1 MGNFLKVSQRF
12 TKDGVP
18 LVGASV
24 LVTVSG
30 GNVPARLY
38 SSSSGISK
46 YPSNVLT
53 TGANGQVSAYVD
65 GSNTYRMVVTA
76 AGGSAPISTIDPVLP
91 LESGVESRTDDAAS
105 LAVTTGS
112 LNATTGLSVDVQ
124 RTPGSNIATLVFT
137 LNAVS
142 LVVTDAAGSG
152 ASASLKLFD
161 FVQAGIVPLGC
172 RQNYTAFAEGAALTG
187 DAGDAVFVMGLGSVA
202 ANAGDGVL
210 TGTEVDFADVTGTIT
225 LSGGTG
231 TGTLFSGTKAA
242 LDGTATA
249 KALYL
254 NWSGTAAT
262 IDATSTISVT
272 GTVQLSVLLLG
283 DD

>member
-1 MGNFLKVSQRF
+1 MGKFLKISQRF
-12 TKDGVP
+12 TQDGAP

-24 LVTVSG
+24 AVTVSG

-38 SSSSGISK
+38 GTSTGAAK
-46 YPSNVLT
+46 LKTHVLT
-53 TGANGQVSAYVD
+53 TDATGRVSAYAD
-65 GSNTYRMVVTA
+65 GSNTYRMTA
-76 AGGSAPISTIDPVLP
+76 SLLGTTGPISVIDPVLP
-91 LESGVESRTDDAAS
+91 SMSGFEARVDDAEA
-105 LAVTTGS
+105 LANTVGAI
-112 LNATTGLSVDVQ
+112 NATDGLSVDVQ

-137 LNAVS
+137 LSAVS

-172 RQNYTAFAEGAALTG
+172 RQNYTAFEEGAALTG
-187 DAGDAVFVMGLGSVA
+187 DAGDAAFVMGLGSVA

-249 KALYL
+249 KDLYL

-272 GTVQLSVLLLG
+272 GTVQLAVLLLG